1 MKKDFQ
7 KLIWVI
13 KKIFSGIFLIK
24 NQLHKNAPPKLKRK
38 FDEVE
43 EMGGFFQ
50 WLWKQYFI
58 KKFEKI
64 VHKAYEDGEVREAY
78 EEYDKSTDD
87 LLSTL
92 KGTTPAMKHIKS
104 AKYKKAISKPGKGR
118 TDAIK
123 KALRMADIDI
133 EDLKNAEDRE

>member
-50 WLWKQYFI
+50 YLWKQYFI
-58 KKFEKI
+58 KKVEKI
-64 VHKAYEDGEVREAY
+64 VHKAYEDGEVRKAY
-78 EEYDKSTDD
+78 EEYDKATDD

-92 KGTTPAMKHIKS
+92 KGTSKIQRHIRSDKF
-104 AKYKKAISKPGKGR
+104 KK
-118 TDAIK
+118 AIK

>member
-13 KKIFSGIFLIK
+13 KKIFSSIFLIK
-24 NQLHKNAPPKLKRK
+24 NQLHKNAPPKFKRK
-38 FDEVE
+38 YDEIE

-64 VHKAYEDGEVREAY
+64 AHKAYNNNGVREAY
-78 EEYDKSTDD
+78 DKYYKATDN

-92 KGTTPAMKHIKS
+92 KGTSKTQRHIKS
-104 AKYKKAISKPGKGR
+104 KKSKEMTKTAKGR
-118 TDAIK
+118 QAH
-123 KALRMADIDI
+123 IDDMMKRWGYD
-133 EDLKNAEDRE
+133 E